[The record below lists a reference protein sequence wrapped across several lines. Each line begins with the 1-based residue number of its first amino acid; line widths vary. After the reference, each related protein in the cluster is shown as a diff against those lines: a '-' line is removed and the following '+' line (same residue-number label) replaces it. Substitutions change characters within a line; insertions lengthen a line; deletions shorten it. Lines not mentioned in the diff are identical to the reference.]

1 MEVTL
6 ALMTLPVPR
15 VFSLL
20 LCLPASLALG
30 PAATAGTYLDWVH
43 LHFSGAEISAGLASP
58 LCDHDGDNC
67 PNIVEYFGGL
77 HPKSAASSFVLSH
90 AEDPVLGEVTVQ
102 FPADPGC
109 SDLDHVVLVSND
121 LATWHE
127 AAVFICSENGHRYH
141 LNGHRYVKV
150 GVLPKPGVF
159 IDTDA
164 DGLLDTFEEFLIASD
179 NTDPFQ
185 SLADILP
192 DDDFDN
198 DGTLNI
204 DEPDNSPAPAGS
216 NGKPD
221 LIPAAA
227 VACALDALQREAPA
241 ALLVH
246 TPLQ

>member
-1 MEVTL
+1 MTL
-6 ALMTLPVPR
+6 AFPR

-20 LCLPASLALG
+20 LCLPAPLALG
-30 PAATAGTYLDWVH
+30 PAAMAGTYLDWAH
-43 LHFSGAEISAGLASP
+43 LHFSSGEIAAGLASP
-58 LCDHDGDNC
+58 LYDHDGDDC

-77 HPKSAASSFVLSH
+77 HPKSAVSSFALSH

-102 FPADPGC
+102 FPVDPNC

-127 AAVFICSENGHRYH
+127 AAVFICSDNGHRYH
-141 LNGHRYVKV
+141 LNGHRYVKI

-164 DGLLDTFEEFLIASD
+164 DGLLDTFEESLISSD
-179 NTDPFQ
+179 DADPFQ
-185 SLADILP
+185 SLADIVP
-192 DDDFDN
+192 HDDFDN

-204 DEPDNSPAPAGS
+204 DELENSAAPVGS
-216 NGKPD
+216 GGKPD
-221 LIPAAA
+221 FIPAQA
-227 VACALDALQREAPA
+227 VACALDALQREVPP